1 MSTALLRVTNALTII
16 GSHSPIKKAR
26 PEVFNLTFDTL
37 VSMLQLWSAQNIGTG
52 ITIPDVIGDELDEP
66 PQIHFAIDYNL
77 AVTVAPYLQ
86 KKATPEVSA
95 KAAQAMQAMRTQFGI
110 QSSTIYPGTL
120 PLGSGN
126 TGPASGQTPIGP
138 RFYPEP
144 ETIDSETGVPLII

>member
-1 MSTALLRVTNALTII
+1 
-16 GSHSPIKKAR
+16 
-26 PEVFNLTFDTL
+26 
-37 VSMLQLWSAQNIGTG
+37 MLQLWNSQNIAAGF
-52 ITIPDVIGDELDEP
+52 TIPDVIGDEMDEP
-66 PQIHFAIDYNL
+66 SQIHFAIEYNL

-110 QSSTIYPGTL
+110 QSSTIYPSTL

-126 TGPASGQTPIGP
+126 TGPSSGNSPIGR

>member
-1 MSTALLRVTNALTII
+1 MSTALVRVTNALTIL

-26 PEVFNLTFDTL
+26 AEVFNLTFDTL
-37 VSMLQLWSAQNIGTG
+37 VSMLQLWNSQNIAAGF
-52 ITIPDVIGDELDEP
+52 TIPDVIGDEMDEP
-66 PQIHFAIDYNL
+66 PQIQFAIDYNL

-86 KKATPEVSA
+86 KIATAETSA
-95 KAAQAMQAMRTQFGI
+95 KAMQTMQAMRSQFGV